1 MYSMAS
7 YDEETKNA
15 ERQTDESRLYKSP
28 IQILKEDPNIRIV
41 TDVPGLSWHI
51 EYKVPPVKKEGKFR
65 ALVRRILIH

>member
-1 MYSMAS
+1 MY
-7 YDEETKNA
+7 EEYMNVNMGAKGNGA
-15 ERQTDESRLYKSP
+15 YKSS
-28 IQILKEDPNIRIV
+28 IERLREDPNIRIV